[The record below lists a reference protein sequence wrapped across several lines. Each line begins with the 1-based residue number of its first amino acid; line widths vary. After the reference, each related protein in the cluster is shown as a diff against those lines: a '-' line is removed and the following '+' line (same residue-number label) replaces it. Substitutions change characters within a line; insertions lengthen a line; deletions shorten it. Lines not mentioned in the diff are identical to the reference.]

1 MQAVIGHLW
10 PPRAVLRKLRREIDD
25 REPARL
31 GERAHQR
38 IDLVY
43 ARRLGGVGDMGREHQ
58 NAARILRQAA
68 QQRAKIMV
76 DLRERRRVE
85 EKIVQAAIDDEAAR
99 AHHARLDDLRAYIL
113 QRRAAEAEAQHV
125 EGAPAERAPVA
136 LRRETV
142 ADDGVARRP
151 QTRDAPMQRDA
162 KGAPHAGVGGRDQR
176 AKEQQEKDENEKNL
190 RQCRDHRP
198 RRLARVIGRT

>member
-1 MQAVIGHLW
+1 MQAVIGHLRQ
-10 PPRAVLRKLRREIDD
+10 PHALVRELRREIDGG
-25 REPARL
+25 EPARL

-43 ARRLGGVGDMGREHQ
+43 ARRHRRIGDMGREHQ

-68 QQRAKIMV
+68 QQRTKIIF

-85 EKIVQAAIDDEAAR
+85 EKIVQAAVDDEAAR

-113 QRRAAEAEAQHV
+113 QRRAAEGKAQHV
-125 EGAPAERAPVA
+125 EGTPTERAPIA

-142 ADDGVARRP
+142 ADNSVARRP
-151 QTRDAPMQRDA
+151 QTRDPPMQRDT
-162 KGAPHAGVGGRDQR
+162 KGAPRAGVGDDEQR
-176 AKEQQEKDENEKNL
+176 AEEQQEKDENEKNL
-190 RQCRDHRP
+190 RHCRDHRP
-198 RRLARVIGRT
+198 RRLARVIGGT

>member
-1 MQAVIGHLW
+1 MQTVIGHLR
-10 PPRAVLRKLRREIDD
+10 PPRAVLRELRREIDD

-31 GERAHQR
+31 GERAHQP
-38 IDLVY
+38 IHLVY
-43 ARRLGGVGDMGREHQ
+43 ARRLGGVGDMGCEHQ

-85 EKIVQAAIDDEAAR
+85 EKIVQAAVDDEAAR

-113 QRRAAEAEAQHV
+113 QRRAAETKAQHV
-125 EGAPAERAPVA
+125 EGAPTERAPIA

-142 ADDGVARRP
+142 ADNGVARRP
-151 QTRDAPMQRDA
+151 QTRDPPMQRDT
-162 KGAPHAGVGGRDQR
+162 KGAPRAGVGDDEQR
-176 AKEQQEKDENEKNL
+176 AEEQQEKDENEKNL
-190 RQCRDHRP
+190 RHCRDHRP
-198 RRLARVIGRT
+198 RRLARVIGGT